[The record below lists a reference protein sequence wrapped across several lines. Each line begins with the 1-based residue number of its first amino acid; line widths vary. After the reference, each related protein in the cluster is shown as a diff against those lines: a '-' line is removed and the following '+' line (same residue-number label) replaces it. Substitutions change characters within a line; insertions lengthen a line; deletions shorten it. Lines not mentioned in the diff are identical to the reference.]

1 VGVGSGRAARKDA
14 KAQRAGQRVRAGE
27 TQRRRGAEAQR
38 GREAEAQRGKQ
49 CHLCASVC
57 IGGRSHYPNP
67 VLVQRCVC
75 LCRIRALPRS
85 PPFPWPLPPRGTLM
99 VKSGQGLAQRRK
111 DAKGRA
117 GDGVYHQSHVGGKGK
132 CVREPISLDGRGV
145 WGAGEKPLA
154 LDGRGVGERVT
165 GLGRG

>member
-27 TQRRRGAEAQR
+27 TQRRRGAERQR

-75 LCRIRALPRS
+75 LCRIRSSTALS
-85 PPFPWPLPPRGTLM
+85 PLPLAPSPTWDSVGKVRAGPRA
-99 VKSGQGLAQRRK
+99 KAQRRK
-111 DAKGRA
+111 GTGRRWCLP
-117 GDGVYHQSHVGGKGK
+117 S
-132 CVREPISLDGRGV
+132 ESSM
-145 WGAGEKPLA
+145 GE
-154 LDGRGVGERVT
+154 GFGERVKA
-165 GLGRG
+165 RWSQWFK